1 MLYNAVIISQTL
13 QYLNT
18 IVMVEKTLV
27 GKVTH
32 YFSKIGVAVVELTDE
47 LKVGDPISIEGTT
60 TNFQQKVSSM
70 QIEHN
75 NVETAKPGDSIGLK
89 VEDRVREGD
98 KVYKLET

>member
-1 MLYNAVIISQTL
+1 
-13 QYLNT
+13 
-18 IVMVEKTLV
+18 MVEKKLV
-27 GKVTH
+27 GTVEH
-32 YFSKIGVAVVELTDE
+32 YFSKINVAAINLTDE
-47 LKVGDPISIEGTT
+47 LKVGDSISIEGTT